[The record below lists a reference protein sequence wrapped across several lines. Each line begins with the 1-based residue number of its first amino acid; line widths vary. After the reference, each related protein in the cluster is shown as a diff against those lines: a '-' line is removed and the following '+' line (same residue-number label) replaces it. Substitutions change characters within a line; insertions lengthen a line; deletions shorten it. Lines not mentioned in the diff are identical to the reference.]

1 MREPVCKRSGVIA
14 KEWIYE
20 FAALCGRVGSCRDL
34 PASSWI
40 RIVLGVVTAAVG
52 TLTLLGALNIIP
64 SRAPHAGDAPAW
76 IGAAIGL
83 AFFLAGIVSIVNGLA
98 GAGDSSGELSAT
110 APRPVRDIYKAMG
123 AVITVLLAVLLTWV
137 AFGPGERSFS
147 VSGGD
152 AMLVGVSSGG
162 QIKGRV
168 AFGLVAILAWFFVGG
183 VMVLKARRWFQRR

>member
-1 MREPVCKRSGVIA
+1 M
-14 KEWIYE
+14 
-20 FAALCGRVGSCRDL
+20 

-40 RIVLGVVTAAVG
+40 RIVFGVITAALG
-52 TLTLLGALNIIP
+52 TLPLLAVLNIIP
-64 SRAPHAGDAPAW
+64 SRAPHAGDGPAW

-110 APRPVRDIYKAMG
+110 APRPLRAIYKAMG

-147 VSGGD
+147 VSGGN
-152 AMLVGVSSGG
+152 AMLVGVSGG
-162 QIKGRV
+162 SEIIGRV
-168 AFGLVAILAWFFVGG
+168 AFGFVAVLAWLLVGG
-183 VMVLKARRWFQRR
+183 TMVFKARRWFQRR